1 MTLPSE
7 DALDLFSFITTC
19 QQNQILTR
27 GTELDHRISI
37 SSHIKKA
44 IHSPSVLILTCCRT
58 VSDFRQWKLST
69 QRPLNAMPTEKN
81 GLSIDLAFQI
91 SDIQSSQRFGSKRKK
106 KKPGFLCSPQS
117 LKRRI
122 IVLGHWYQRLVHK
135 FELSGVKADFD
146 QHQGQRDY

>member
-1 MTLPSE
+1 MTLLYYNMSIELNSDSGHRARP
-7 DALDLFSFITTC
+7 
-19 QQNQILTR
+19 QNINQFP
-27 GTELDHRISI
+27 H
-37 SSHIKKA
+37 KKA

-122 IVLGHWYQRLVHK
+122 TVLGHWYQRLVHK
-135 FELSGVKADFD
+135 FELSGVKTDFD